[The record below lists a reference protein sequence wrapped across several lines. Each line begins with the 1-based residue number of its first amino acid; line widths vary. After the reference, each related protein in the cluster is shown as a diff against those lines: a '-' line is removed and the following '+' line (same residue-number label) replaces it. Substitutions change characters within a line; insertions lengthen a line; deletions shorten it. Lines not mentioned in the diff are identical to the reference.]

1 MKDIP
6 HNCGKVL
13 DYCIVSDDY
22 RIVYCIFCKKI
33 KGYEK
38 NGKQYIVEYN
48 QPLSDKILQDNV

>member
-13 DYCIVSDDY
+13 DYCLVNADY
-22 RIVYCIFCKKI
+22 KILYCIFCKKI

-38 NGKQYIVEYN
+38 YGKQFIVEYN
-48 QPLSDKILQDNV
+48 EPYTKQIINDSI